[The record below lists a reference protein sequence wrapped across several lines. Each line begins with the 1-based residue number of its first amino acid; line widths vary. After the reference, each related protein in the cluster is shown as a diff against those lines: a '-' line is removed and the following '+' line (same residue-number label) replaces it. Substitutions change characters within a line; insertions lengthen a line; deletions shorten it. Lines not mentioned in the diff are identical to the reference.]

1 MEIADGAAGEPAEL
15 SLTTDQL
22 AAAALAVVDRSG
34 LAGLS
39 MRTVGGELGM
49 STMGLYRYVADR
61 DELERLVVDRVFDA
75 VDVRPP
81 AEGPWERQVEDLVGR
96 VRNAFA
102 EHPAVVALTLVHR
115 HRSPG
120 ALRWAETL
128 LAVLSDAG
136 FTDRERLIALR
147 ALFSYLVGALQLE
160 HLGPL
165 AGAGTREL
173 AGLPPDEFP
182 HTTANARYAQGVTAD
197 EEFTEG
203 LRMLLRGLSPTPRD
217 P

>member
-1 MEIADGAAGEPAEL
+1 MPRPRSL
-15 SLTTDQL
+15 STDQL
-22 AAAALAVVDRSG
+22 AAAALTVVDRGG
-34 LAGLS
+34 LSGLS
-39 MRTVGGELGM
+39 MRTVAGELGM

-75 VDVRPP
+75 VDAGPP
-81 AEGPWERQVEDLVGR
+81 AGGPWERQVEDLVER
-96 VRNAFA
+96 VRKAFA

-115 HRSPG
+115 HRSRG
-120 ALRWAETL
+120 ALRWAEAL
-128 LAVLSDAG
+128 LAVLGDAG
-136 FTDRERLIALR
+136 FADRERLVALR

-165 AGAGTREL
+165 AGAGTQRL

-182 HTTANARYAQGVTAD
+182 HTTANARYAQHVTAD

-203 LRMLLRGLSPTPRD
+203 LRMLLRGLSPTAGRP
-217 P
+217 